1 MRWTSAAAWLMKRW
15 PEFTIALVGLVQRLP
30 ASGNFQKGN
39 LWFRKLAG
47 VAIGLFGIYIIIKF
61 FINGRA

>member
-1 MRWTSAAAWLMKRW
+1 LKRW